1 MYTYIIYPLQTKDMI
16 QYNTMPI
23 QKDKTTVV
31 LNKDDNTEGVGK
43 IIGTLSR
50 DDDAAN
56 ENGA

>member
-1 MYTYIIYPLQTKDMI
+1 MI

-31 LNKDDNTEGVGK
+31 LNKDDNMEGVGK

-50 DDDAAN
+50 DDDDAN